1 MQSPVQIVS
10 YESIRNDLE
19 LIADSKFYDLVVID
33 EAQRIKND
41 TSATSKIVKKFLEN
55 TLGR

>member
-33 EAQRIKND
+33 EAQRIKMIHQQHPK
-41 TSATSKIVKKFLEN
+41 SSKKFLEN
-55 TLGR
+55 TGR